1 MILNFKLIIYST
13 ILVIV
18 LKFTTLPSFA
28 QESKHKLAQ
37 KVNCE
42 SPVTT
47 LGMNICAGQE
57 YKAADRKLNRVYR
70 QLQSKLSGKQKQ
82 RLTNAQLVWIK
93 FRDTNCN
100 YERGQFEGGTMAN
113 QVGTYCLAAMTEKRT
128 KELES
133 YLQELDR

>member
-1 MILNFKLIIYST
+1 MNFKFNLISFSI
-13 ILVIV
+13 IL
-18 LKFTTLPSFA
+18 LPLGSFPSLPSFA
-28 QESKHKLAQ
+28 QEIDQKLAQ

-42 SPVTT
+42 TPMTT
-47 LGMNICAGQE
+47 LEMNICAGQE
-57 YKAADRKLNRVYR
+57 YKVADQKLNRVYR
-70 QLQSKLSGKQKQ
+70 QLQSKLNSKQKQ
-82 RLTNAQLVWIK
+82 RLTNAQLAWIK

-100 YERGQFEGGTMAN
+100 YERGQFEGGTMAS